1 MSILSLLL
9 EKKDLSHEQM
19 RTAMQRIMSG
29 QETQAQIAAFLVA
42 LRAKGETVTE
52 ITAATEVMRELV
64 TPVELADE
72 DLDRLVDTCG
82 TGGDGAHTFNISTT
96 CAIVAAAAGAKIAKH
111 GGRSVSSKSGS
122 ADILE
127 ALGVKLDFA
136 PEHVAT
142 SIHTIG
148 IGFMFAPNHH
158 PAMKYAAP
166 VRRELGIRTLFNL
179 LGPVTNPARAKNQ
192 LLGVF
197 SDQWVRPMTEVL
209 ATLGSHHVLVV
220 HGKDGLDEI
229 SISTSTCVA
238 ELKNGQIREYTITP
252 EDFGLQRA
260 PLSTIKVSSI
270 EESKQVILQV
280 LNNQPSPAR
289 DIVCLNAGAAI
300 YIAGLTA
307 SLKEGVELAH
317 MTLASGKAYEKLCEL
332 TDYTLPS

>member
-1 MSILSLLL
+1 MNTLEYLLN
-9 EKKDLSHEQM
+9 KKDLSHDEM
-19 RTAMQRIMSG
+19 RQTMQRIMSG
-29 QETQAQIAAFLVA
+29 QETPTQIAAFLVA

-64 TPVELADE
+64 TPVELAE
-72 DLDRLVDTCG
+72 IDLDRLVDTCG
-82 TGGDGAHTFNISTT
+82 TGGDGAHTFNVSTT
-96 CAIVAAAAGAKIAKH
+96 CALVAAAAGAKIAKH

-127 ALGVKLDFA
+127 ALGVKIDFA

-142 SIHTIG
+142 SIRTIG

-192 LLGVF
+192 VLGVF
-197 SDQWVRPMTEVL
+197 SDKWVRPMAEVL
-209 ATLGSHHVLVV
+209 AALGSHHVLVV
-220 HGKDGLDEI
+220 HGHDGLDEI
-229 SISTSTCVA
+229 SISDSTRVA
-238 ELKNGQIREYTITP
+238 ELKNGQVQEYTLSP
-252 EDFGLQRA
+252 EEFGFQRA
-260 PLSTIKVSSI
+260 PLSTIKVASI
-270 EESKQVILQV
+270 EESKDVILRV

-300 YIAGLTA
+300 YVAGLSD
-307 SLKEGVELAH
+307 SLKEGIEIAKS
-317 MTLASGKAYEKLCEL
+317 TLASGRAYEKLCEL
-332 TDYTLPS
+332 TDYALPN